1 MNTLETGQMGIA
13 LLRAGN
19 ERGVDLSEDQMRA
32 YLRSLSTESPTD
44 VAAALDA
51 LFRESDTRSMP
62 LPAVIV
68 DRIHRAAREAS
79 MRRAALP
86 DTATPSDRDRE
97 FGLAYIN
104 HHNAYLAG
112 KITRHEM
119 YVGAGDAARA
129 AGLLSH
135 VAHAIESE
143 LGDWRGDHRR
153 INEVGKVTGAGEAM
167 GVPR

>member
-1 MNTLETGQMGIA
+1 MNTLETGQMGII
-13 LLRAGN
+13 LLRASN
-19 ERGVDLSEDQMRA
+19 ERGVELSEDQMRA
-32 YLRSLSTESPTD
+32 YLRALSSEIPIN

-51 LFRESDTRSMP
+51 LFGEADSRSMP

-86 DTATPSDRDRE
+86 DTTTPSDRDRE
-97 FGLAYIN
+97 FGLAYIE
-104 HHNAYLAG
+104 HHNAYFAG

-119 YVGAGDAARA
+119 YVGAGEAARA
-129 AGLLSH
+129 SGMLSA

-143 LGDWRGDHRR
+143 LGDWRGDHRK
-153 INEVGKVTGAGEAM
+153 INEVGKVTGVGEAM
-167 GVPR
+167 VVPQ